1 MKNKIQ
7 EIQHLW
13 DKAVLDYDLHM
24 RSTGHFL
31 AQEKL
36 LEKLLIYV
44 TSPVL
49 DLASG
54 TGFLTG
60 KLLKKD
66 FDVTLND
73 FSSGMYEFLSEEFQG
88 DPRATISNQDSHEI
102 TFNEKFNT
110 VVCNNLFYYLQDR
123 PQAIQSWMNLLNDGG
138 KIILFE
144 EYPFIKPETEEMS
157 DHEKSLMELI
167 DPISPQDIQKLFE
180 EKELKLIKEEK
191 VSIDDSHE
199 LHGFVF
205 ERST

>member
-1 MKNKIQ
+1 MKNKKQ

-36 LEKLLIYV
+36 LEKLLIHF

-54 TGFLTG
+54 TGFLAG
-60 KLLKKD
+60 KLLNKG

-73 FSSGMYEFLSEEFQG
+73 FSSGMYKFLSEEFQG

-102 TFNEKFNT
+102 TFDVRFNT
-110 VVCNNLFYYLQDR
+110 IVCNNFFYYLQDR
-123 PQAIQSWMNLLNDGG
+123 PQAIQSWVNFLNKGG
-138 KIILFE
+138 KIVLFE
-144 EYPFIKPETEEMS
+144 EHPFVKPNTEEMK

-167 DPISPQDIQKLFE
+167 DPISPEEIEKLFK
-180 EKELKLIKEEK
+180 EKGLKLIKEEK
-191 VSIDDSHE
+191 VPIDDSHE
-199 LHGFVF
+199 LYGFIF
-205 ERST
+205 ERSI